1 MASQGFVGAYF
12 WGVYVWFVVGIVL
25 IAVPAI
31 SEIARTV
38 KAQRK

>member
-31 SEIARTV
+31 GEIVRTI
-38 KAQRK
+38 KAQKQ